1 MVEPGYKIW
10 RHIPKLYPVKSY
22 QNSYKGKANYR
33 SEKLPLFDF
42 FITTLKKLFPQI
54 AMGGPVSKL
63 KWKHT
68 YLNIFSLPEDAIRG
82 KTVLLFFYFEWY
94 LISRR
99 VLYHLNIQSRVFVMR
114 FKMYSCSKWNLVWM
128 KVKRGQP
135 SLVGSYYLTIWFIIL
150 KPASSVSKDI
160 H

>member
-63 KWKHT
+63 KWKH
-68 YLNIFSLPEDAIRG
+68 IFKYIFFAWRCYQG
-82 KTVLLFFYFEWY
+82 KDSATFFYFEWY